1 MLLKDK
7 TVLITGASSGI
18 GKSTA
23 ELFAKNGANLILT
36 GRRKERLEELK
47 QKLSSEYSVSI
58 LSLVFDIR
66 NYDEVK
72 KNISSLNS
80 VWKNI
85 DILINNAGMGR
96 GLDKFQDGNV
106 ENWEEMIDTNL
117 KGLLYITKEIL
128 PVMVERKSGHIINIG
143 STAGHDVYPAGNI
156 YCATKFAVNAISQ
169 SLRIDL
175 LDKRI
180 KVSSVDPGMVET
192 EFSNVRFFGDTERA
206 KSVYKGLTPLTPEDV
221 AEAILFCATRPYHVN
236 INEIILT
243 PIAQAQSNFIIR
255 ENQ

>member
-23 ELFAKNGANLILT
+23 ELFAKNGSNLILT

>member
-23 ELFAKNGANLILT
+23 ELFSKNGANLILT

>member
-128 PVMVERKSGHIINIG
+128 PVMVVRKSGHIINIG